1 MPHKTPT
8 PVKWIPPIGEMEIIG
23 KWGCLLKK
31 VAAVQ
36 DLVSQLQAHFEGT
49 LRHSYL
55 YGSKARG
62 DDAPGSD
69 VDLLVVLDNAD
80 DSARD
85 AVSDSAFAVLEAK
98 GLYIIQ

>member
-1 MPHKTPT
+1 
-8 PVKWIPPIGEMEIIG
+8 MEIIG

-49 LRHSYL
+49 LRHTYL

>member
-1 MPHKTPT
+1 MPHKTST

-49 LRHSYL
+49 LRHTYL

-85 AVSDSAFAVLEAK
+85 AVSASAFAVLEAK